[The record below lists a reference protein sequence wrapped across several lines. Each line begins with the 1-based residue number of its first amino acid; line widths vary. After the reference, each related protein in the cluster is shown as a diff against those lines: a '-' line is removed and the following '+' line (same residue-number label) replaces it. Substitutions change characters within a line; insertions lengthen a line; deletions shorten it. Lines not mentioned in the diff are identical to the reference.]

1 MVRALLLHASTP
13 AKRYVLPCPCCT
25 ALVRKRSIDVIVA
38 RHLQIAS
45 HVTGP
50 ATSMDL
56 GWHQDNPH
64 AEPSDDGRPQRR
76 LIYAV
81 PVVGSKAE
89 YDLWLFNIFIAPTV
103 RAFRE
108 HEAEV
113 KLRRFTTRPLRLHRV
128 FNPNNGGSKFGC
140 AVRLICDVEA
150 SHSKLDRRVR
160 TNEAKAKDPAA
171 SIIEIITTVRKEV
184 AVETK
189 ARIDARVLARRRLV
203 ETPHRVSS
211 LVAAGAGILSTLAT
225 AFSSPAFSSSASDIY
240 DEEDAEE
247 MELDTSSGSSAR
259 ADEDAQ
265 VQEAIQESL
274 KPANTSTLAV
284 RKSNTTPHTIVD
296 SLAPRPLPPKV
307 PTPKLKPQPAASA
320 PQGSI
325 LKFFARRN

>member
-1 MVRALLLHASTP
+1 
-13 AKRYVLPCPCCT
+13 
-25 ALVRKRSIDVIVA
+25 
-38 RHLQIAS
+38 
-45 HVTGP
+45 
-50 ATSMDL
+50 
-56 GWHQDNPH
+56 
-64 AEPSDDGRPQRR
+64 
-76 LIYAV
+76 
-81 PVVGSKAE
+81 
-89 YDLWLFNIFIAPTV
+89 
-103 RAFRE
+103 
-108 HEAEV
+108 
-113 KLRRFTTRPLRLHRV
+113 
-128 FNPNNGGSKFGC
+128 
-140 AVRLICDVEA
+140 VEA

-171 SIIEIITTVRKEV
+171 SIIKIITTVRKEV

-320 PQGSI
+320 PRAP
-325 LKFFARRN
+325 F